1 MRRSIK
7 RWLAIMLLGT
17 LGFAQASLALTACAM
32 DRGQLADMLSAQS
45 HECCDETASAPCDE
59 SMAVPANVCFTGSTA
74 DLQAVAAAVLNADAP
89 VQVVAW
95 LVPDPQ
101 PEYVLAAR
109 SPAPPPKALPPRILL
124 HSFLI

>member
-17 LGFAQASLALTACAM
+17 LGFAQASLALAACAM
-32 DRGQLADMLSAQS
+32 DRGQLADMSAQS
-45 HECCDETASAPCDE
+45 E
-59 SMAVPANVCFTGSTA
+59 SMVVPTNVCFMGSTA
-74 DLQAVAAAVLNADAP
+74 DLQAVAAAMSNADAP

-95 LVPDPQ
+95 FVPDTQ
-101 PEYVLAAR
+101 LEYVLAAR
-109 SPAPPPKALPPRILL
+109 SPASPPKSLPPRILL

>member
-17 LGFAQASLALTACAM
+17 LGFAQASLALAACAM
-32 DRGQLADMLSAQS
+32 DRGQLADMSAQS
-45 HECCDETASAPCDE
+45 HECCDETASAACGE
-59 SMAVPANVCFTGSTA
+59 SMVVPTNVCFMGSTA
-74 DLQAVAAAVLNADAP
+74 DLQAVAAAMSNADAP

-95 LVPDPQ
+95 FVPDTQ
-101 PEYVLAAR
+101 LEYVLAAR
-109 SPAPPPKALPPRILL
+109 SPASPPKSLPPRILL